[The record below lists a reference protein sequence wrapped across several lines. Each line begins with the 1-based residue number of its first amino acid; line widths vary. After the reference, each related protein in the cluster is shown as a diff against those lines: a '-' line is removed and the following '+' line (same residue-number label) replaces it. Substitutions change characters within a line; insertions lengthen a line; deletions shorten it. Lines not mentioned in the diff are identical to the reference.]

1 MKTLSPD
8 RGFPHQVR
16 LSQSQDYQAV
26 FESTDCKTSDRYFT
40 LLAKRNFQD
49 DPRLGLAITRKKIR
63 SAVARH
69 AVKRII
75 RESFRHH
82 KQQLQG
88 LDVIVMASTAASN
101 EANSVL
107 FTQLEKH
114 WQRLSQRC
122 SEGKQ

>member
-8 RGFPHQVR
+8 YGFPRHVR
-16 LSQSQDYQAV
+16 LSQSQDYQSV
-26 FESTDCKTSDRYFT
+26 FESTDCKSSDRYFT
-40 LLAKRNFQD
+40 LLAKRNFQY
-49 DPRLGLAITRKKIR
+49 DPRLGLAITKKKIR

-82 KQQLQG
+82 KDQLKG
-88 LDVIVMASTAASN
+88 LDVIVLASTAASTERN
-101 EANSVL
+101 DVL
-107 FTQLEKH
+107 YEQLERH

-122 SEGKQ
+122 SEIKQ